1 MCKVLYFPCLTDP
14 RWSCSSVP
22 RSQFPPAIRRL
33 SAPSALAPSLP
44 LAGPAASLRHFAM
57 SYIGFILPSFLPSFL
72 PSSVLSRPPP
82 PPSSSTSCSGPVPKK
97 GMSQK
102 HEMLMSDGASRAA
115 SVQSPRVSE
124 SPGLWQMLKVQN
136 SKSFGPKSP
145 RKTRIFRSLYDR
157 F

>member
-1 MCKVLYFPCLTDP
+1 MELLLGAVLAISACDKKTFCSLC
-14 RWSCSSVP
+14 SCSL
-22 RSQFPPAIRRL
+22 PPSRRPGCL
-33 SAPSALAPSLP
+33 PSPFRNELY
-44 LAGPAASLRHFAM
+44 RV
-57 SYIGFILPSFLPSFL
+57 YPSFLPSFL

-136 SKSFGPKSP
+136 SNSFGPKSP
-145 RKTRIFRSLYDR
+145 RKTRIFRSLYDS
-157 F
+157 FYFSSN